1 MKSSILYQGLFL
13 MAFALYVQAKNAHA
27 PSAFAP
33 QIASVPTSSS
43 GGEPEKF
50 LLPLSLDLLQRELRM
65 IPALRA
71 GVEGLR
77 LGSSSDGV
85 MVSIRSPDLYRR
97 NSDAVESA
105 WLPTLDQLGG
115 PVYSTLD
122 PELELRIRV
131 YGENSREKGVWILQ
145 YFENHFQSEKK
156 KDAAVENVS
165 RGGEGEERIE
175 LLIRKKTKQIQ

>member
-1 MKSSILYQGLFL
+1 
-13 MAFALYVQAKNAHA
+13 
-27 PSAFAP
+27 
-33 QIASVPTSSS
+33 
-43 GGEPEKF
+43 
-50 LLPLSLDLLQRELRM
+50 
-65 IPALRA
+65 
-71 GVEGLR
+71 
-77 LGSSSDGV
+77 